1 MPILERQGEGGSS
14 KMEEGKKRDL
24 DQEVLGIF
32 KKSFSKR
39 YERWKRKDL
48 LLVALQTMPK
58 QVKTEKVIDNL
69 VKLRSEFAKR
79 LDDES

>member
-1 MPILERQGEGGSS
+1 
-14 KMEEGKKRDL
+14 MEEERKRDV
-24 DQEVLGIF
+24 DQLVLGQF
-32 KKSFSKR
+32 RKSYLKR

-79 LDDES
+79 LDGES

>member
-1 MPILERQGEGGSS
+1 
-14 KMEEGKKRDL
+14 MEEGRKRDI
-24 DQEVLGIF
+24 DQLVLGQF
-32 KKSFSKR
+32 RKSYLKR

-79 LDDES
+79 LDGES